1 MDCKSPLTSL
11 PGAAL
16 IDIVGEEEVEALDQF
31 CQVKAAPL
39 VELTRRKEIDGGI
52 L

>member
-16 IDIVGEEEVEALDQF
+16 VDIVGEEEVEALDQF
-31 CQVKAAPL
+31 GQVKAAPL
-39 VELTRRKEIDGGI
+39 VELDRRKKINGGI
-52 L
+52 I